1 MPAACRILT
10 PRVPLDEGEKGIQE
24 KPDNFD
30 SNNHRPWSTI
40 LLPSRYL
47 DLMQFYRV
55 TVHCKRNAIVF
66 IVSIIIFSC
75 RVAQGHA
82 GESA

>member
-10 PRVPLDEGEKGIQE
+10 PRVPLDEGEKSIQE

-47 DLMQFYRV
+47 DLMQFYCI
-55 TVHCKRNAIVF
+55 TVRWKRNAIVF
-66 IVSIIIFSC
+66 IISIIFSSC
-75 RVAQGHA
+75 VAQGHA
-82 GESA
+82 AESAR